1 MVKGVLPGQ
10 SAGLDTSDIRNRGG
24 EEKLTP
30 ANKSAPKKT
39 AFRYHSTAERER
51 KGQGAP
57 SQRSSKYH
65 VFTDGSIAKG
75 GVCEEVTIIENF
87 EVEREEV
94 GSEEQN
100 TGQRSHRST
109 NMEEEILEEG
119 KVKTELHSDKLLVQ
133 RTEEEEEMVCENLVS
148 LKLKIAKVL
157 KKYEARVE
165 G

>member
-57 SQRSSKYH
+57 SQRSSKYALEAYPLYGGFELLSYKIIYYH
-65 VFTDGSIAKG
+65 VNGQTGGSLSGTPFDAG
-75 GVCEEVTIIENF
+75 GA
-87 EVEREEV
+87 
-94 GSEEQN
+94 
-100 TGQRSHRST
+100 
-109 NMEEEILEEG
+109 LA
-119 KVKTELHSDKLLVQ
+119 
-133 RTEEEEEMVCENLVS
+133 NLS
-148 LKLKIAKVL
+148 F
-157 KKYEARVE
+157 
-165 G
+165 